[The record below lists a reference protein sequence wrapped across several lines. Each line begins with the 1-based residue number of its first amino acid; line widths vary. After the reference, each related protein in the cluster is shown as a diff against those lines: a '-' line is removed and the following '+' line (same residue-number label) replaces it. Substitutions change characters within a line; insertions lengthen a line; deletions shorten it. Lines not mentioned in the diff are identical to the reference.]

1 MVCQFLSLT
10 SIALISSGL
19 YSSARVLTARI
30 WFTPREIEREREC
43 LTSEYS
49 FNNCDSWNDK
59 EFRGDDQRQTHLRK
73 NIGSFKI
80 IGCTESEGRGLSNGL
95 WFGGVPQP
103 MVKGIGKFK
112 RILIR

>member
-1 MVCQFLSLT
+1 M
-10 SIALISSGL
+10 
-19 YSSARVLTARI
+19 LTARI
-30 WFTPREIEREREC
+30 WFTPREREREC
-43 LTSEYS
+43 RTSEYS
-49 FNNCDSWNDK
+49 FSDCCRTDERSERYQSEREK
-59 EFRGDDQRQTHLRK
+59 PLRK
-73 NIGSFKI
+73 NLGSFKI